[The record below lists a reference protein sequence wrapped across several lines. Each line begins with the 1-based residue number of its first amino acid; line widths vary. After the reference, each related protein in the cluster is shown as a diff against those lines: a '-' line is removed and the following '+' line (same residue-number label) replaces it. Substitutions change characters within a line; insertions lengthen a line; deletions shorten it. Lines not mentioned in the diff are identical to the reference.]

1 MISPRYGVAASVI
14 LALAL
19 VPTIIH
25 SYVRMVV
32 TDGLTAASIPANLRG
47 FRSTPSPRDAGW
59 GKRRFE
65 SDDWFERTYRGAST
79 GDEVLL
85 TVLRSYDL
93 KRLYHHP
100 ELDVAYG
107 AGYLTHDIVRV
118 SDLPGVPVH
127 VLDTATEAHGTALY
141 VLHYDGGFVQDPLW
155 LQARVAGQ
163 LLFSG
168 RKPMTLIFARDV
180 RGQKGATPDT
190 YPSAKV
196 LAQAVQH
203 FVGQARAE

>member
-1 MISPRYGVAASVI
+1 VISLRYVPAACV
-14 LALAL
+14 LVLVAL

-25 SYVRMVV
+25 SYAGVV
-32 TDGLTAASIPANLRG
+32 VEDGRRAAAIPVTLAG
-47 FRSTPSPRDAGW
+47 FTGVPSTRDAGW

-65 SDDWFERTYRGAST
+65 SDDWIERRYLSG

-107 AGYLTHDIVRV
+107 AGYLSKEVIQ
-118 SDLPGVPVH
+118 LAGAPGVPVH
-127 VLDTATEAHGTALY
+127 LLRASAETSATAMY
-141 VLHYDGGFVQDPLW
+141 VLHYGDEFIDDPLW
-155 LQARVAGQ
+155 FQVRVAGE
-163 LLFSG
+163 LLFKG
-168 RKPMTLIFARDV
+168 RKPMTLLFARDI
-180 RGQKGATPDT
+180 RGPKGSDPGS

-196 LAQAVQH
+196 LVPVIQQFATPAP
-203 FVGQARAE
+203 R

>member
-1 MISPRYGVAASVI
+1 MISTRYAAAACAVI
-14 LALAL
+14 VVAL

-25 SYVRMVV
+25 SYAGVV
-32 TDGLTAASIPANLRG
+32 VQDGRSTASIPTAVAG
-47 FRSTPSPRDAGW
+47 FTSLPSTRDEGW

-65 SDDWFERTYRGAST
+65 SHDWIERRYVSGA
-79 GDEVLL
+79 DEVLL

-107 AGYLTHDIVRV
+107 AGYLSEELIE
-118 SDLPGVPVH
+118 LPGAPGVPVH
-127 VLDTATEAHGTALY
+127 LLRASSETDATAVYA
-141 VLHYDGGFVQDPLW
+141 LHYGDEFISDPLW
-155 LQARVAGQ
+155 FQVRVAGE
-163 LLFSG
+163 LLFAG

-180 RGQKGATPDT
+180 RGRKGASPDT

-196 LAQAVQH
+196 LVPVVQQFAAQASPQ
-203 FVGQARAE
+203 R

>member
-1 MISPRYGVAASVI
+1 V
-14 LALAL
+14 ALAL

-25 SYVRMVV
+25 SYAGVVVR
-32 TDGLTAASIPANLRG
+32 DGRQAASIPPSLAG
-47 FRSTPSPRDAGW
+47 FTSVPSPRDQGW

-65 SDDWFERTYRGAST
+65 SDDWFERRYLS
-79 GDEVLL
+79 GDTEVLL

-107 AGYLTHDIVRV
+107 NGYLSDDIVE
-118 SDLPGVPVH
+118 LPGAKGVPVH
-127 VLDTATEAHGTALY
+127 HLRTSPEADGTALY
-141 VLHYDGGFVQDPLW
+141 ALHYDDNFVSDPLW
-155 LQARVAGQ
+155 LQVRLSWQ

-180 RGQKGATPDT
+180 RGAKGKTPDT
-190 YPSAKV
+190 YPSARV
-196 LAQAVQH
+196 LASALQPFASA
-203 FVGQARAE
+203 GERPR

>member
-1 MISPRYGVAASVI
+1 MISPRHGGVACLI
-14 LALAL
+14 IALAL

-25 SYVRMVV
+25 SYVGILDH
-32 TDGLTAASIPANLRG
+32 DGLKTANIPATLDA
-47 FRSTPSPRDAGW
+47 FTSTPSARDAGW
-59 GKRRFE
+59 GRRRFE
-65 SDDWFERTYRGAST
+65 SDDWFERTYRASAT

-107 AGYLTHDIVRV
+107 TGYLMHDVAQLPG
-118 SDLPGVPVH
+118 LPGVPVH
-127 VLDTATEAHGTALY
+127 VLETGTSERGTALY
-141 VLHYDGGFVQDPLW
+141 VLHYDGGFVRDPMW
-155 LQARVAGQ
+155 LQLRVAGQ

-180 RGQKGATPDT
+180 RGRKGATPDT
-190 YPSAKV
+190 FPSAKI
-196 LAQAVQH
+196 LALAVEH
-203 FVGQARAE
+203 FADPAKAE